1 MRFRLTTIAYVFA
14 MLAVG
19 MATFQSAL
27 GLVAGGIV
35 LAYWALQ
42 RRKAER
48 AGPVRLFIGLPLIVA
63 ATLWLLTAARG
74 GQQALQRQLC
84 ISNIKQLGLA
94 IQSYEAANGNF
105 PPAITRDELGKP
117 LHSWRTLILPHL
129 NQRALST
136 RYRLNQ
142 PWNSPVNAQIAS
154 MSIPTYECPLHAHAA
169 ASTSY
174 FAVVDPR
181 TPWPPDRGLTYRELR
196 DGASRTIL
204 LLEAPHKQTPWAKPE
219 DLSFEEAVDMLTSRP
234 KSAEVTHESTP
245 GYFYKPVPGL
255 LCVYAD
261 GHVGFVPRPLPRDT
275 AGALLTASAGKD
287 VRTDSM
293 HTLVPPV
300 LDHAKCYATALFV
313 ALTLLPAFT
322 RRPIYGE
329 ELLRNNVR
337 SPHFEHPL
345 EGH

>member
-48 AGPVRLFIGLPLIVA
+48 ATPVRLIVGLSLILA
-63 ATLWLLTAARG
+63 ATLWLLTAARSG
-74 GQQALQRQLC
+74 VEAVQRQLC

-94 IQSYEAANGNF
+94 IHSYEAANGKF
-105 PPAITRDELGKP
+105 PSAITRDESGKP

-136 RYRLNQ
+136 RYRLKQ

-154 MSIPTYECPLHAHAA
+154 TSIPTYECPLHADAA
-169 ASTSY
+169 ASTTY

-219 DLSFEEAVDMLTSRP
+219 DLSFDEAVDMLTTRP
-234 KSAEVTHESTP
+234 KPAKATHESTP

-261 GHVGFVPRPLPRDT
+261 GHVGFVPRPLPRNV
-275 AGALLTASAGKD
+275 AVALFTASAGEN
-287 VRTDSM
+287 VRTDSL
-293 HTLVPPV
+293 HTLVPPD

-322 RRPIYGE
+322 RWSKSGE
-329 ELLRNNVR
+329 MLSRSNVG
-337 SPHFEHPL
+337 SPHLEHPL
-345 EGH
+345 ERH